1 MDKINLRTRQYGRD
15 NFFQEK
21 KHDKYG
27 NKNETTFI
35 KKYKNHKKTS
45 IKNVKRQQNK
55 YFTKTRFLKKRKK
68 KVRNDVECCHTTMI
82 IKVRCSS
89 DRAISS
95 KLHLRTVPQNFE
107 LEFLSEY
114 WSHDY
119 KTFCV

>member
-15 NFFQEK
+15 NFFQEE

-27 NKNETTFI
+27 NRNKTTFI

-68 KVRNDVECCHTTMI
+68 NYGDH
-82 IKVRCSS
+82 
-89 DRAISS
+89 IS
-95 KLHLRTVPQNFE
+95 
-107 LEFLSEY
+107 
-114 WSHDY
+114 
-119 KTFCV
+119 